1 MIIKTTQNTES
12 WNVHIKLNFLK
23 RKNHGLIDL
32 VLKNFN
38 ENILSSDLFGRLQS
52 SLEVQSSREG
62 VATQK
67 LDW

>member
-1 MIIKTTQNTES
+1 MIIKTTQNTKS

-23 RKNHGLIDL
+23 SKNHGLIDL

-38 ENILSSDLFGRLQS
+38 ENILSSDLFGRLKS

>member
-1 MIIKTTQNTES
+1 MSIF
-12 WNVHIKLNFLK
+12 KLNFLK

-38 ENILSSDLFGRLQS
+38 ENILSSDLFGRLKS

-62 VATQK
+62 VATSHPK
-67 LDW
+67 IRLVTF